1 MLIEKEQ
8 IIKQNNQGENEKN
21 IKKDLQLKLQV
32 IKNFIPSGDII
43 NDYNNLMKLTG
54 KNNLYKEVGI
64 NAKPQIMLFILDSLK
79 MAREVT
85 LKNLDNT
92 NNKQLFNVDILQ
104 AELEATNK
112 LISFYSDK
120 FSDIK

>member
-43 NDYNNLMKLTG
+43 NDYNDLMKLTG

-79 MAREVT
+79 MAREAT

-112 LISFYSDK
+112 LINFYSDK